1 MSFLAF
7 IKSKG
12 MFLGINGLLFLTI
25 TLLMMLIHVNGVII
39 FFVGCIW
46 FMPLFSYMMLDYIK
60 YRRYFMALEESVQQL
75 DQAYLICEVVEEP
88 SFLEG
93 QMIHELL
100 RVITKDMHEH
110 VNRYKRM
117 EQDYRE
123 YIEAWV
129 HEIKTPIASVKLVLE
144 NNSGPLDQKVDFE
157 LRKVENFIDQ
167 VLYYARSFEVSQDYV
182 VKEFELREVVLRMI
196 RQNSRE
202 FIYHKVG
209 IQIGELDGIVF
220 SDAKWVE
227 FILNQLINNAIKY
240 TKKEDG
246 KVSFE
251 TMIHEQS
258 VILMIKDE
266 GVGINE
272 KDLPRVFDKGFTGEN
287 GRLFGKSTGIGLY
300 LCQKLCQKLRIGLE
314 INSQKEGGTTVYLT
328 FPKGKFAFLEE

>member
-144 NNSGPLDQKVDFE
+144 NNSGPLCQKVDFE

-258 VILMIKDE
+258 VVLMIKDE

>member
-144 NNSGPLDQKVDFE
+144 NNSGPLGQKVDFE

-258 VILMIKDE
+258 VVLMIKDE

>member
-25 TLLMMLIHVNGVII
+25 TLLMMLIHVNGMII

-144 NNSGPLDQKVDFE
+144 NNSGPLGQKVDFE

-246 KVSFE
+246 KVAFE

-258 VILMIKDE
+258 VVLMIKDE

-314 INSQKEGGTTVYLT
+314 INSQKGGGTTVYLT

>member
-25 TLLMMLIHVNGVII
+25 TLLMMLIRVNGVII

-144 NNSGPLDQKVDFE
+144 NNSGPLGQKVDFE

-258 VILMIKDE
+258 VVLMIKDE

>member
-25 TLLMMLIHVNGVII
+25 TLLMMLIRVNGVII

-110 VNRYKRM
+110 VNRYERM

-144 NNSGPLDQKVDFE
+144 NNSGPLGQKVDFE

-258 VILMIKDE
+258 VVLMIKDE

>member
-129 HEIKTPIASVKLVLE
+129 HEDA
-144 NNSGPLDQKVDFE
+144 
-157 LRKVENFIDQ
+157 
-167 VLYYARSFEVSQDYV
+167 YSF
-182 VKEFELREVVLRMI
+182 
-196 RQNSRE
+196 
-202 FIYHKVG
+202 
-209 IQIGELDGIVF
+209 
-220 SDAKWVE
+220 
-227 FILNQLINNAIKY
+227 
-240 TKKEDG
+240 
-246 KVSFE
+246 
-251 TMIHEQS
+251 
-258 VILMIKDE
+258 
-266 GVGINE
+266 
-272 KDLPRVFDKGFTGEN
+272 
-287 GRLFGKSTGIGLY
+287 
-300 LCQKLCQKLRIGLE
+300 C
-314 INSQKEGGTTVYLT
+314 
-328 FPKGKFAFLEE
+328 

>member
-144 NNSGPLDQKVDFE
+144 NNSGPLGQKVDFE

-258 VILMIKDE
+258 VVLMIKDE

-287 GRLFGKSTGIGLY
+287 GRLIGKSTGIGLY

>member
-12 MFLGINGLLFLTI
+12 IFLGINGLLFLTI

-144 NNSGPLDQKVDFE
+144 NNSGPLGQKVDFE

-220 SDAKWVE
+220 SNAKWVE

-240 TKKEDG
+240 TKKEAG
-246 KVSFE
+246 KVAFE

-258 VILMIKDE
+258 VVLMIKDE

>member
-88 SFLEG
+88 LFLEG

-144 NNSGPLDQKVDFE
+144 NNSGPLGQKVDFE

-246 KVSFE
+246 KGSFE

-258 VILMIKDE
+258 VVLMIKDE

>member
-1 MSFLAF
+1 MNVLTF
-7 IKSKG
+7 IKSRV
-12 MFLGINGLLFLTI
+12 MFLAINGLLFLTI
-25 TLLMMLIHVNGVII
+25 AVFMIFSHFSGIII
-39 FFVGCIW
+39 FLVGCIW
-46 FMPLFSYMMLDYIK
+46 FMPLLSYMILDYIK
-60 YRRYFMALEESVQQL
+60 YRRYFLALEDSVQQL

-88 SFLEG
+88 TFLEG
-93 QMIHELL
+93 QIIHELL

-110 VNRYKRM
+110 VNRYKKM

-123 YIEAWV
+123 YIETWV

-144 NNSGPLDQKVDFE
+144 NNGGPLNQKVDFE

-182 VKEFELREVVLRMI
+182 VKEFEIREVVLRMI

-209 IQIGELDGIVF
+209 IAMGELEGVVF

-227 FILNQLINNAIKY
+227 FILNQLIHNAIKY

-246 KVSFE
+246 KVTFD
-251 TMIHEQS
+251 TIVHKQS
-258 VILMIKDE
+258 VVLMIKDE
-266 GVGINE
+266 GVGISE

-314 INSQKEGGTTVYLT
+314 IKSQKEVGTTVYLT
-328 FPKGKFAFLEE
+328 FPKGKFTFLEE

>member
-12 MFLGINGLLFLTI
+12 IFLGINGLLFLTI

-144 NNSGPLDQKVDFE
+144 NNSGPLGQKVDFE

-227 FILNQLINNAIKY
+227 FIINQLINNAIKY

-246 KVSFE
+246 KVAFE

-258 VILMIKDE
+258 VILIIKDE
-266 GVGINE
+266 GAGISE

-314 INSQKEGGTTVYLT
+314 IKSQKEVGTTVYLT

>member
-39 FFVGCIW
+39 FFVGCVW

-144 NNSGPLDQKVDFE
+144 NNSGPLGQKVDFE

-246 KVSFE
+246 KVAFE
-251 TMIHEQS
+251 TMIYEQS
-258 VILMIKDE
+258 VVLMIKDE